1 MSVSPAEY
9 AICKCMDDL
18 FIHLFICLFIVK
30 HGNKKKSNTD
40 NYWELFLLG
49 GEGVASFS
57 WKKIRDLNK
66 LLDR

>member
-30 HGNKKKSNTD
+30 YGNKKKSNTD

-49 GEGVASFS
+49 GRVS
-57 WKKIRDLNK
+57 
-66 LLDR
+66 LLLAGRKFVI

>member
-1 MSVSPAEY
+1 MSVGPAEC

-30 HGNKKKSNTD
+30 MVTRRKVIRITTGS
-40 NYWELFLLG
+40 YSCW